1 MWSCSSGSVA
11 VYTTTTEKECNNNN
25 DNSRRLLLWPASC
38 LTQTNMQNAKRI
50 LMTYSVWK
58 TTDID
63 PNCWNQSTASQHWP
77 SHSVAS
83 SWGMLLM
90 MTLIFYSFE
99 FVLLFGRLAD
109 TQDYVHES
117 PRTLEEAGCRW
128 SCCLHC
134 GLLTLY
140 LIDLT
145 GLLCL
150 FGSVNSGTSLWISV
164 IVPM

>member
-134 GLLTLY
+134 GILTLY
-140 LIDLT
+140 LFDRSNWT
-145 GLLCL
+145 FMFVWFCEQ
-150 FGSVNSGTSLWISV
+150 WH
-164 IVPM
+164 